1 VIPAVYAGAKTIR
14 QMAARSAA
22 YADVR
27 TNTATILQ
35 YFVRPMLARMQ
46 RNVPLAPLTTLGIG
60 GPAKFFVEAKTVEE
74 IREAVDWASSNNA
87 PLLVLAGG
95 SNVLIADEGFNGLVL
110 HLDLRGVTAERD
122 GMVKVAAGEP
132 WDGFVAMAA
141 AKRWAGIECLAG
153 IPGSTGAT
161 PIQNVGA
168 YGQDVS
174 ETIVGVEV
182 FERSSGN
189 IATLTNAQC
198 RFAYRSSIFKGEAKD
213 RYIVLAV
220 TFLLTPDGAP
230 AVRYPELQKFVGPAA
245 DLQQVRDAVIT
256 VRRRKGMVIDP
267 ADPDTRSDGSFFMNP
282 ILSPAEFEEFP
293 QKDAPHFPAA
303 DGVKLSAAW
312 LIENAGFHKGFVHG
326 NVGISTKHTLA
337 IINRGGGTAREV
349 RELVTMIQDRV
360 REKFGVE
367 LHPEPNFI

>member
-1 VIPAVYAGAKTIR
+1 MNSVARPRGWPNHCFSRADTSVMRAYYARRMNG
-14 QMAARSAA
+14 
-22 YADVR
+22 
-27 TNTATILQ
+27 LQ
-35 YFVRPMLARMQ
+35 S
-46 RNVPLAPLTTLGIG
+46 NVPLAPLTTLVIG
-60 GPAKFFVEAKTVEE
+60 GPGKFFVEVTNLDQ
-74 IREAVDWASSNNA
+74 IREAFEWAKSKRE

-95 SNVLIADEGFNGLVL
+95 SNVLIADEGFNGLVM
-110 HLDLRGVTAERD
+110 HLALRGITTEGD
-122 GMVKVAAGEP
+122 GAIKVAAGEP
-132 WDGFVAMAA
+132 WDDIVAMAVD
-141 AKRWAGIECLAG
+141 KRWGGIECLSG

-174 ETIVGVEV
+174 ESIAQVEV
-182 FERSSGN
+182 FDRSTGRVAMLSN
-189 IATLTNAQC
+189 QDC
-198 RFAYRSSIFKGEAKD
+198 RFEYRSSIFKREARD
-213 RYIVLAV
+213 RYIVLSV
-220 TFLLTPDGAP
+220 TFQLQPAGAP
-230 AVRYPELQKFVGPAA
+230 SVRYPELQRFVGHAA

-256 VRRRKGMVIDP
+256 IRRRKGMVIDP

-282 ILSPAEFEEFP
+282 ILSPAEFEKFP

-349 RELVTMIQDRV
+349 RELVTMIQQRV
-360 REKFGVE
+360 RKKFGVQ
-367 LHPEPNFI
+367 L